1 MTNKIFRIKIILFFI
16 LINNQS
22 LQAQT
27 TGEIAGRVIDAKTKE
42 ALPGANVVVTG
53 TYRGS
58 STDRNGEFRI
68 ARMEAGRY
76 TLRVSFIG
84 YEPVQKKFILSA
96 GSVAYVLFALTP
108 GAIQMGEVV
117 VIASKQ
123 EEEIEKT
130 TTSVSLLTNESA
142 MRRNALR
149 LDAVLESIPG
159 VNLMAEN
166 VNIRNSTGYTRGLG
180 SRILM
185 LLDGVP
191 ILMSDF
197 GNMNWD
203 LVPVTEIERVEVL
216 KGPASAIYGS
226 FALGGVMNILTKSP
240 SPDGRFTIR
249 ATAGIYDK
257 PYYDSWS
264 WSDRTLNF
272 NRTDVSYSRQIGA
285 IGIKLSAS
293 KHESTG
299 DRMNRHF
306 RRWNA
311 SGKMIWTPGST
322 SELTLFSSFSSDR
335 RGEFVW
341 GRLDQPYL
349 VDPEFEDFRVSQDAL
364 SFYLKYRQF
373 FGKRFELKARASY
386 IRQISG
392 NQLKVDG
399 DFKPAQGPGANIE
412 LTTQLHKTWNLTAG
426 VEYKYDFAEQRHFG
440 RHFGYTLS
448 PYIHQVWNPGS
459 RLRLTYGARYDFHYL
474 LPSARVQEQFY
485 KNEPI
490 INPLPE
496 GKKEGYISPQA
507 GVSFELFD
515 GSILHAAYGSGIRIP
530 TIAERFTRFTVP
542 LEFIGNARLE
552 TEKSRSF
559 EIGLRQRI
567 ANLVKFEVTAFS
579 NTYRNLIEPVYVADL
594 SRFFATLVNIE
605 KARIRGIE
613 ASANLSLWR
622 NLFTL
627 DVSTTW
633 TEPMI
638 QDTGAHEGI
647 RLPFESGDYLSYRP
661 RLIAY
666 LTPTFNLGAFSVAA
680 DFAYTSKLKREQVQV
695 FKDDKRI
702 AKRQLDLRGAY
713 RYKSLLLQII
723 IRNAL
728 HYNFT
733 QIERN
738 IGESRNYALAVQ
750 WEI

>member
-1 MTNKIFRIKIILFFI
+1 MKKFITIYVLHIAFFA
-16 LINNQS
+16 S
-22 LQAQT
+22 LLNAQT
-27 TGEIAGRVIDAKTKE
+27 ANEIAGYVFDAKTRE
-42 ALPGANVVVTG
+42 PLPGANVVVTG

-68 ARMEAGRY
+68 ARVNAGKY

-84 YEPVQKKFILSA
+84 YEPVQKQIVLSDGA
-96 GSVAYVLFALTP
+96 VAYAIFALTP

-149 LDAVLESIPG
+149 LDAALESIPG
-159 VNLMAEN
+159 VSLMAEN

-226 FALGGVMNILTKSP
+226 FALGGVMNIITKSP
-240 SPDGRFTIR
+240 SPDGRFAIR
-249 ATAGIYDK
+249 TTAGIYDK
-257 PYYDSWS
+257 PYYDSWH

-272 NRTDVSYSRQIGA
+272 NRTDVSYSRQLGSVGVKI
-285 IGIKLSAS
+285 SAS

-299 DRMNRHF
+299 DRVNRHF

-311 SGKMIWTPGST
+311 SGKVIWTPSST
-322 SELTLFSSFSSDR
+322 SELTLFSSFLSDR

-341 GRLDQPYL
+341 SRLDQPYL

-373 FGKRFELKARASY
+373 FGERFELKVRASY
-386 IRQISG
+386 IRQISD
-392 NQLKVDG
+392 NQFKVDG

-412 LTTQLHKTWNLTAG
+412 LKTQLHKTWDLTTG

-448 PYIHQVWNPGS
+448 PYIHQVWNPSS

-474 LPSARVQEQFY
+474 LPSARLQDQFY

-496 GKKEGYISPQA
+496 GKKEDYLSPQA
-507 GVSFELFD
+507 GFSFELFD

-542 LEFIGNARLE
+542 LEFSGNAHLE

-559 EIGLRQRI
+559 EFGLRQRI
-567 ANLVKFEVTAFS
+567 GSLAQFEVTAFS

-594 SRFFATLVNIE
+594 TRFYATLINIE

-638 QDTGAHEGI
+638 QDTGEHKGI
-647 RLPFESGDYLSYRP
+647 QLPFESGDYLSYRP

-666 LTPTFNLGAFSVAA
+666 VTPTFNIGAFSVAA
-680 DFAYTSKLKREQVQV
+680 DFAYTSKLEREQVQV

-702 AKRQLDLRGAY
+702 AKRQLDLRSSY
-713 RYKSLLLQII
+713 RYQSLLLQFI

-728 HYNFT
+728 YYNFS

-738 IGESRNYALAVQ
+738 IGEARNYSLALQ